1 MYKEPNRQASFFGSM
16 IYDRIIP
23 KTHLLKQLTQ
33 VVDFSFVNEI
43 CHDLYC
49 LDNGRAGW
57 EPALMFKI
65 VFLQFLYDISDRQVE
80 EQLTFNLVFKWFIGI
95 EADELPPDYS
105 TLSKFRSR
113 LGTERFQSIFNRIVQ
128 ITRSQGL
135 ISERLTIIDATH
147 IEAKVDLF
155 RLTKDHKKDSAD
167 KDYIDKNS
175 PDPDARFGHKSK
187 KKSFYGYKMHTGWDA
202 DSEII
207 TACETTAG
215 NESDGDKL
223 PDLIRG
229 HPCEV
234 TADKAYDSNDN
245 HEVLKSR
252 AIKSSIIIKKNRTD
266 PLVIGL
272 GDKKSQAERPKIE
285 HKFGE
290 LKNWHGLGRARYW
303 GLVKVTIQCLVS
315 CIVVN
320 CKRLVKLVLEK
331 MNHLPEPVYQ
341 AA

>member
-23 KTHLLKQLTQ
+23 KTHFLKQLSG
-33 VVDFSFVNEI
+33 VADFSFVNNL
-43 CHDLYC
+43 CQDLYC
-49 LDNGRAGW
+49 ADNGRAGW

-80 EQLTFNLVFKWFIGI
+80 ERLTFDLVFKWFIGI

-113 LGTERFQSIFNRIVQ
+113 LGPERFKMIFNQIVELA
-128 ITRSQGL
+128 RAKGF
-135 ISERLTIIDATH
+135 ISERLTIIDSTH

-155 RLTKDHKKDSAD
+155 RLSKEHKQDDND
-167 KDYIDKNS
+167 KTYIDQNS
-175 PDPDARFGHKSK
+175 PDPEARIGHKTK
-187 KKSFYGYKMHTGWDA
+187 KKTFYGYKMHSGLDT
-202 DSEII
+202 DSELF
-207 TACETTAG
+207 TACEVTPG
-215 NESDGDKL
+215 NEADGDKL
-223 PDLIRG
+223 PVLIRG
-229 HPCEV
+229 SPQEV

-245 HEVLKSR
+245 HNSLKEQEIR
-252 AIKSSIIIKKNRTD
+252 SSIIIKKNRKD
-266 PLVIGL
+266 PTIIGL
-272 GDKKSQAERPKIE
+272 ANPDSQSERPKIE

-303 GLVKVTIQCLVS
+303 GLVKVTIQCLIS

-320 CKRLVKLVLEK
+320 CKRIVKLVLAK
-331 MNHLPEPVYQ
+331 GLKRVKPQYQ